1 MPESIQDS
9 LPTIT
14 AILLGLALLSF
25 LVSLRLF
32 RRSRRDVFW
41 RRRREAGQRGWR
53 LFLLSITLLVVG
65 TVSCAMTLAVSMI
78 SDDDGDSTP
87 TVIAVD
93 AGQTPTPTLL
103 PARTG
108 TDGPVLTPPQ
118 ELTQT
123 PLDTPQLPVTE
134 TPTQV
139 ATVIIVVTTTP
150 VVEPS
155 LTPFAT
161 FTPVETPLVSSVTP
175 DPDAYLAITA
185 LDDQISD
192 ALAPVN
198 PRISFDAGTTRI
210 YFFVEFE
217 NMTPGLLW
225 RRALYRDGE
234 LLDSGSYLWGSE
246 IEGESYFFFGN
257 DNGFP
262 PGEYEIRLF
271 FGEESAPANSMRFSI
286 DEKS

>member
-1 MPESIQDS
+1 MSESIQDA

-14 AILLGLALLSF
+14 AAIFGLALLIL

-53 LFLLSITLLVVG
+53 LFLLSIVLLVMG
-65 TVSCAMTLAVSMI
+65 MVSCALTLAVSVV
-78 SDDDGDSTP
+78 STDEEDSTP
-87 TVIAVD
+87 ATTSVAD
-93 AGQTPTPTLL
+93 AALTQAAALP

-108 TDGPVLTPPQ
+108 TGMPSVTS
-118 ELTQT
+118 E
-123 PLDTPQLPVTE
+123 LPVTE
-134 TPTQV
+134 APPETP
-139 ATVIIVVTTTP
+139 AL
-150 VVEPS
+150 PS

-161 FTPVETPLVSSVTP
+161 FTPVETPLASSVTP
-175 DPDAYLAITA
+175 DPDAHLAITA

-198 PRISFDAGTTRI
+198 PRESFDAGATRI

-225 RRALYRDGE
+225 RRALYRDGDA
-234 LLDSGSYLWGSE
+234 LDSGTYVWGSE
-246 IEGESYFFFGN
+246 TEGESYFFFGD

-271 FGEESAPANSMRFSI
+271 FGEETASISSMRFTI
-286 DEKS
+286 NEKS